1 VRLAI
6 VLLLCA
12 GAALAQ
18 EDGRGAR
25 FGLGAGIVRTPL
37 YPGSDQYEPRFIPV
51 VTVNFGRFFFGGES
65 GGTGLP
71 GAGVNLVRDQHWR
84 AGVGLVLAG
93 AFRKQ
98 REESDDPSLRGMGD
112 IERVLRGLAFVGYE
126 RDWYG
131 LYARLATEMTD
142 KDQGTL
148 LLVDTLVRHRVNER
162 FTVNIG
168 PGITWADSEYMMTFF
183 GVSPEQ
189 AARSALP
196 QYRAQAGVYAL
207 RFGAGG
213 SYRIDRDWRAIVRAS
228 VSRLEGD
235 AAHSPITR
243 ERMQYTA
250 GVIAAYEF

>member
-1 VRLAI
+1 MKLAI
-6 VLLLCA
+6 VLLLFA
-12 GAALAQ
+12 GAALA
-18 EDGRGAR
+18 EDEQRGAR
-25 FGLGAGIVRTPL
+25 FSLGAGIVRAPL
-37 YPGSDQYEPRFIPV
+37 YPGSDRYEPRFVPV

-84 AGVGLVLAG
+84 AGVGLLLAG

-148 LLVDTLVRHRVNER
+148 VLVDTLVRRRVNER
-162 FTVNIG
+162 FTVNLG
-168 PGITWADSEYMMTFF
+168 PGITWADAEYMMTFF
-183 GVSPEQ
+183 GVSAEQ
-189 AARSALP
+189 AARSTLP
-196 QYRAQAGVYAL
+196 QYRAQAGLYAI

-213 SYRIDRDWRAIVRAS
+213 SYRIDRDWRAMVRTS
-228 VSRLEGD
+228 ISRLEGD
-235 AAHSPITR
+235 AASSPITKDR
-243 ERMQYTA
+243 TQYTA
-250 GVIAAYEF
+250 GILAAYEF